1 MSVSIADAL
10 RQSELPESE
19 TPALDKEV
27 LLCHVLNKDRTYL
40 FTWPERTLDQQQLS
54 AFYALLERRQKGEP
68 VAYLTG
74 VREFWSLSLKVHQ
87 STLIPRPDTERLV
100 EIALEVMP
108 DRILNVVDL
117 GTGTGAIAL
126 ALASERKRWVV
137 TGIDQSEEAVSLAKE
152 NASLN
157 QLDRVN
163 FKVGSWCEGIAPRS
177 VDLVVSNPP
186 YIAST
191 DPHLRQGD
199 VRFEPLSALV
209 AGQNGLS
216 DIVDITKQ
224 SSECLT
230 PKGWL
235 MVEHGFEQAADVRR
249 IFKGYGYTEVSSHQD
264 LSGNDRVTIGCWPGL

>member
-1 MSVSIADAL
+1 MSVSIADVL

-40 FTWPERTLDQQQLS
+40 FTWPEKTLDEQQLS

-74 VREFWSLSLKVHQ
+74 VREFWSLSLKVDQ

-100 EIALEVMP
+100 EVALEVMP
-108 DRILNVVDL
+108 DSPLNVVDL

-126 ALASERKRWVV
+126 ALASERKHWML

-157 QLDRVN
+157 RLERVG
-163 FKVGSWCEGIAPRS
+163 FKVGSWCDGIPPRS

-191 DPHLRQGD
+191 DPHLREGD

-209 AGQNGLS
+209 AEQNGLS
-216 DIVDITKQ
+216 DIVDIAKQ

-230 PKGWL
+230 ANGWL
-235 MVEHGFEQAADVRR
+235 MIEHGFEQAAEVRR
-249 IFKGYGYTEVSSHQD
+249 IFKGYGYTDVSSYQD
-264 LSGNDRVTIGCWPGL
+264 LSGNDRVTIGRWPGL